1 MNNWYKNLTDKYLI
15 GNIVEKIIFINI
27 VVFILAFLIKT
38 LSFLFEFKGDII
50 VNWFA
55 LKPGFDLLLTKP
67 WTLVTYGFLHSGFFH
82 ILFNLLVLYYIGNIF
97 LDFLNR
103 KQFLTYYFF
112 GIIVG
117 GIFYI
122 LSYNYLPALQNQET
136 VLVGASA
143 GVTAVLVGIASY
155 IPQYALRFQ
164 FIGNIKL
171 LYIALVFVALDIIQI
186 PIGNAGGHIAHLG
199 GALIGFLLTRQFE
212 QGKNIIRWIDTIFQS
227 KSEKPLKTVY
237 KNKRTVKPSNSN
249 KSESQQ
255 VQIDRILD
263 KISKSGYETLSKE
276 EKDFLFNVGK
286 K

>member
-27 VVFILAFLIKT
+27 AVFILAFLIKT

-55 LKPGFDLLLTKP
+55 LMPGFNSLLGKP
-67 WTLVTYGFLHSGFFH
+67 WTLFSYGFLHSGFFH

-97 LDFLNR
+97 LDFLSK
-103 KQFLTYYFF
+103 KQFLAYYFL

-117 GIFYI
+117 GVFYI

-143 GVTAVLVGIASY
+143 GVTAVLVGIASH

-171 LYIALVFVALDIIQI
+171 LYIALVFVTLDIIQI

-199 GALIGFLLTRQFE
+199 GALIGFLLTRQLE
-212 QGKNIIRWIDTIFQS
+212 QGKNIISWIDNLFQS
-227 KSEKPLKTVY
+227 KREKPLKTVY
-237 KNKRTVKPSNSN
+237 KNKRTAKPSNSN

>member
-1 MNNWYKNLTDKYLI
+1 MNNWYKNLTDKYLT

-27 VVFILAFLIKT
+27 VVFILSFLIKT
-38 LSFLFEFKGDII
+38 LSLLFEFEGDII

-55 LKPGFDLLLTKP
+55 LKPGFNSLLGKP
-67 WTLVTYGFLHSGFFH
+67 WTLFSYGFLHSGFFH

-103 KQFLTYYFF
+103 KQFLTYYFL

-143 GVTAVLVGIASY
+143 GVTAVLVGIASH

-171 LYIALVFVALDIIQI
+171 LYIALVFVVLDIIQI

-199 GALIGFLLTRQFE
+199 GALIGFLLTRQLE
-212 QGKNIIRWIDTIFQS
+212 QGKNIINWIDNTFQS
-227 KSEKPLKTVY
+227 KREKPLKTVY
-237 KNKRTVKPSNSN
+237 KNKQTARPSNSN